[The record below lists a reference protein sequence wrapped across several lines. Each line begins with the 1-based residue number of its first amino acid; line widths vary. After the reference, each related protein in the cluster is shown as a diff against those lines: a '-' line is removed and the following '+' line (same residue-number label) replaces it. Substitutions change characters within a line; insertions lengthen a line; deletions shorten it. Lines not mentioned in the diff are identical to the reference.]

1 MSKEQDN
8 NATWNMFQIAY
19 IIILVIIIIF
29 NVLGT
34 LFAMQAI
41 SNMSYHYHNDEPE
54 INKMPYTNSTP
65 YIIEQKPADPSDN
78 IIIR

>member
-1 MSKEQDN
+1 MNKKIADSNKWS
-8 NATWNMFQIAY
+8 AFQIAS

-41 SNMSYHYHNDEPE
+41 SSMSYHYHNDEPE
-54 INKMPYTNSTP
+54 INKMPYTTSTP
-65 YIIEQKPADPSDN
+65 YIIEKKPADPSDN